1 MIKDFQ
7 SETSSSGLT
16 PSKEPK
22 TISNQAE
29 GILEG
34 GLSIAS
40 EEFKVLEKPLPF
52 MHLGGGQFKGEER
65 KHKLSMQENN
75 LKPLNHSN

>member
-1 MIKDFQ
+1 M
-7 SETSSSGLT
+7 T
-16 PSKEPK
+16 PNKEPRI
-22 TISNQAE
+22 ISNQAE
-29 GILEG
+29 GNVEG
-34 GLSIAS
+34 GLSAAS

-75 LKPLNHSN
+75 LKPLSNSS